1 MDKYNLQRFV
11 DAQENAY
18 EHALQEMRRGFK
30 WGHWIWYIF
39 PQLKGLGHS
48 YNSDFYGISGL
59 DEANAYL
66 AHPILG
72 RRLREITEVLLTHSD
87 KSAEAIFTK
96 IDAKKVRSSMTLFD
110 AVCPNDVFEQVLCQ
124 FYDGRKDRRSLSILE
139 VEKSLPDDMI
149 ETTHNIEGG
158 MTRIS

>member
-11 DAQENAY
+11 VAQENAY
-18 EHALQEMRRGFK
+18 EHALQEMRRGSK

-59 DEANAYL
+59 DEASAYL

-87 KSAEAIFTK
+87 KPAEAIFTE
-96 IDAKKVRSSMTLFD
+96 IDAMKVRSSMTLFD

-124 FYDGRKDRRSLSILE
+124 FYDGRKDRRSLSLLE
-139 VEKSLPDDMI
+139 AGKNLPDDI
-149 ETTHNIEGG
+149 DRNNTQHDG
-158 MTRIS
+158 MK